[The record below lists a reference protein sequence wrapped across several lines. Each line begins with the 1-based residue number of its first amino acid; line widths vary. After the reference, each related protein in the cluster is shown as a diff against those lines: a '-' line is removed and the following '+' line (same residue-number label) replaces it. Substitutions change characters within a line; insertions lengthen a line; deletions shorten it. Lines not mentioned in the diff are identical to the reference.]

1 MYVNYT
7 NMYTDNNR
15 SKNGSTKEEL
25 VTKKRRKESQLFLAG
40 YFSYR
45 CWKFNFLMQMAYMNA
60 KNTGKSTRTG
70 ATTAIKLLW
79 YPK

>member
-1 MYVNYT
+1 
-7 NMYTDNNR
+7 MYTDNNR
-15 SKNGSTKEEL
+15 SKNGRTKEEL
-25 VTKKRRKESQLFLAG
+25 VTKRGKESQLFLAG

>member
-15 SKNGSTKEEL
+15 SKNGRTKEEL
-25 VTKKRRKESQLFLAG
+25 VTKRGKESQLFLAG

-70 ATTAIKLLW
+70 ATTTIKLLW